1 MQKNELRHV
10 KVKGLELFTKAL
22 DHGKRS
28 KKKKKER
35 ENDRKKKLAKCS

>member
-10 KVKGLELFTKAL
+10 KVKGLELFTQAL

-28 KKKKKER
+28 KKKKER
-35 ENDRKKKLAKCS
+35 ENDRKKKLAKV